1 MSPKARETL
10 YLIGTMIPAIVG
22 ILVMWTGITQE
33 GADNLA
39 QVVTGLIT
47 LVGAGAPAT
56 AAAVVRKQNKQ
67 GTFQTSPM
75 ENVITGVGQVVE
87 AQKKADEEVER
98 VKNLLSDAVVNV
110 PMMGPAAAAAIRELP
125 SVSEVTGSLTSQV
138 LRR

>member
-22 ILVMWTGITQE
+22 ILVMWTGVTQE

>member
-1 MSPKARETL
+1 MSPKARQSL
-10 YLIGTMIPAIVG
+10 YLIGTAVPAVLG
-22 ILVMWTGITQE
+22 LLVMWSGVSQE
-33 GADNLA
+33 GADNMA
-39 QVVTGLIT
+39 QVFTGYPT

-87 AQKKADEEVER
+87 AQQKADQEVER
-98 VKNLLSDAVVNV
+98 VKNLLSEAVSSV
-110 PMMGPAAAAAIRELP
+110 PMLGPMASTVIDDIP
-125 SVSEVTGSLTSQV
+125 SASQVTGSLTSQI

>member
-22 ILVMWTGITQE
+22 ILVMWTGVSQE

-39 QVVTGLIT
+39 QVITGLIT
-47 LVGAGAPAT
+47 LLGAGAPAT

-67 GTFQTSPM
+67 GTFETSPM
-75 ENVITGVGQVVE
+75 ENVITGVTQVVE
-87 AQKKADEEVER
+87 AQQKADEEVER
-98 VKNLLSDAVVNV
+98 VKNLLSEAVASV
-110 PMMGPAAAAAIRELP
+110 PVLGPAASSAIRELP
-125 SVSEVTGSLTSQV
+125 SVSDVTGSLTLEI

>member
-22 ILVMWTGITQE
+22 ILVMWTGVSQE

-87 AQKKADEEVER
+87 AQKKADQEVER
-98 VKNLLSDAVVNV
+98 VKDLLSDAVASV
-110 PMMGPAAAAAIRELP
+110 PMLGPAASNAIRELP
-125 SVSEVTGSLTSQV
+125 SVSEVTGSLTSEI

>member
-22 ILVMWTGITQE
+22 ILVMWTGVSQE

-39 QVVTGLIT
+39 QVITGFIT
-47 LVGAGAPAT
+47 LIGAGAPAT

-67 GTFQTSPM
+67 GTFETSPM
-75 ENVITGVGQVVE
+75 ENVITGVTQVVE
-87 AQKKADEEVER
+87 AQQKADEEVER
-98 VKNLLSDAVVNV
+98 VKNLLSEAVASV
-110 PMMGPAAAAAIRELP
+110 PVLGPAASSAIRELP
-125 SVSEVTGSLTSQV
+125 SVSDVTGSLTSEI

>member
-22 ILVMWTGITQE
+22 ILVMWTGVSQE

-39 QVVTGLIT
+39 QVITGLIT
-47 LVGAGAPAT
+47 LLGAGAPAT

-67 GTFQTSPM
+67 GTFETSPM
-75 ENVITGVGQVVE
+75 ENVITGVTQVVE
-87 AQKKADEEVER
+87 AQQKADEEVER
-98 VKNLLSDAVVNV
+98 VKNLLSEAVATV
-110 PMMGPAAAAAIRELP
+110 PVLGPAASSAIRELP
-125 SVSEVTGSLTSQV
+125 SVSEVTGSLTSEI

>member
-22 ILVMWTGITQE
+22 ILVMWTGVTQE
-33 GADNLA
+33 GADNMA

-87 AQKKADEEVER
+87 AQQKADQEVER
-98 VKNLLSDAVVNV
+98 VKNLLSEAVSNV
-110 PMMGPAAAAAIRELP
+110 PMLGPAASNMIRELP
-125 SVSEVTGSLTSQV
+125 SVSEVSGSLTSQV